1 MRIGVLH
8 PVAKRALTCAVVIL
22 GTAAVVHAE
31 TFPVTAT
38 VRFETG
44 MRQLATITLKSSATV
59 DWGDGSAVQAGLLV
73 NCRDTLNQTCD
84 IFGTH
89 TYQNLGN
96 YPITI
101 TYTPP
106 GLFSSPTSVT
116 TTAHVVPVGDFV
128 ILSIG
133 DSVASGEGNPVVARF
148 EVWDG
153 PILVNQGLWDDP
165 ESNYGPGDGC
175 HRSAFS
181 GPGFAASFLKVTNPS
196 SGITFIHVAC
206 SGAKIGNIRTALR
219 DARFDLESARLQAG
233 GLPGGDPI
241 NVDALLISA
250 GGNNLQGGFGSLIS
264 ACIFGDCTTLDLS
277 ADFAAL
283 PAAYQSLADAIN
295 VPHEGSR
302 GTVSNIYISE
312 YFDPTHDE
320 NGEFPDGCAAAA
332 PISQSEWAF
341 FYSDVVVPLNQAV
354 ATAASTHGWHLAG
367 GIASAFLTHG
377 YCTSASQRW
386 IVRAEDSVFIQ
397 GNQLGSG
404 HPNLAGQLIY
414 RNSLVNSIIAFTPP
428 ETTATAIAGGHPYS
442 FGAWTPYDVVVS
454 LVAEN
459 PIGQS
464 GVGKK
469 YFAVDDPAC
478 TPQSRASCAIYT
490 VPFVISASGE
500 HVVSFFSENQF
511 GAPERLTTVLVRIDK
526 DPPKM
531 TCVPTPDVLWSPNGK
546 MIPVGIAVTAVDDVS
561 GPVPFVLAS
570 FGASEGSVSDDMH
583 GFITGGPDTDGLLR
597 AARFGFG
604 PGRQY
609 SLTYQSTDAVGN
621 VGTCAAIVTVPH
633 DQRKER

>member
-1 MRIGVLH
+1 M
-8 PVAKRALTCAVVIL
+8 VIL

-44 MRQLATITLKSSATV
+44 MRKLATITLKSSATV

-84 IFGTH
+84 IYGTH

-128 ILSIG
+128 VLSIG

-153 PILVNQGLWDDP
+153 PVLITRASGTTPSRITDRAMDVIARVF
-165 ESNYGPGDGC
+165 
-175 HRSAFS
+175 RSRLRRQLS
-181 GPGFAASFLKVTNPS
+181 EGYEPVVRD
-196 SGITFIHVAC
+196 HVHPRGVL
-206 SGAKIGNIRTALR
+206 GAKIGDIRTALR
-219 DARFDLESARLQAG
+219 DARFDLESAGLQAG

-241 NVDALLISA
+241 NVDVLMISA
-250 GGNNLQGGFGSLIS
+250 GGNNIHGGFGSLIS
-264 ACIFGDCTTLDLS
+264 ECISGDCSTLDLS

-302 GTVSNIYISE
+302 GTVSNVYISGP
-312 YFDPTHDE
+312 FDPTHDE
-320 NGEFPDGCAAAA
+320 NGDFPDGCAAAA

-377 YCTSASQRW
+377 YCTSTSQRW
-386 IVRAEDSVFIQ
+386 IVRAEDSLFIQ
-397 GNQLGSG
+397 GNHLGSG

-414 RNSLVNSIIAFTPP
+414 RNSLANSIIAFTPP

-490 VPFVISASGE
+490 VPFVISCFGRTRHQLLQRKPVRRRRAAS
-500 HVVSFFSENQF
+500 
-511 GAPERLTTVLVRIDK
+511 RLCLVRIDK
-526 DPPKM
+526 D
-531 TCVPTPDVLWSPNGK
+531 
-546 MIPVGIAVTAVDDVS
+546 
-561 GPVPFVLAS
+561 
-570 FGASEGSVSDDMH
+570 
-583 GFITGGPDTDGLLR
+583 R
-597 AARFGFG
+597 R
-604 PGRQY
+604 R
-609 SLTYQSTDAVGN
+609 
-621 VGTCAAIVTVPH
+621 
-633 DQRKER
+633 